1 MGSSWIAIDSGV
13 VSECRVLVPGTGH
26 DDVLKVVDLPVVHND
41 QCRQLHRGSLH
52 ISERNICAGGR
63 RNEGVCE
70 VGRWFGFHWYPRGFT
85 FDIAAFAP
93 SRTQLYQHVS

>member
-1 MGSSWIAIDSGV
+1 M
-13 VSECRVLVPGTGH
+13 SECRVLCVCPGTGH
-26 DDVLKVVDLPVVHND
+26 DDVLKAVDLPLVSND

-70 VGRWFGFHWYPRGFT
+70 VGLFVCLCFDDIHTVLR
-85 FDIAAFAP
+85 FDICDI
-93 SRTQLYQHVS
+93 

>member
-1 MGSSWIAIDSGV
+1 M
-13 VSECRVLVPGTGH
+13 LVPGTGH

-70 VGRWFGFHWYPRGFT
+70 VGRLGLCFCGYPRGCK
-85 FDIAAFAP
+85 FDI
-93 SRTQLYQHVS
+93 YVG